1 MGHHSASLTFPEWHR
16 RWPDFPGHGRLL
28 ALEAL
33 SKRDQD
39 ACWDHLAE
47 RSQLWIEAELEL
59 DRQREEAWC
68 PECREFGHES
78 PCDKRRTSLQGTPR
92 STSTGT
98 SRVQF
103 DHSDPLKRIPASEY
117 VTAFTGV
124 PVPASG
130 KICCPLHDDRTPSFK
145 AYGSRWHCFGCG
157 GDGDIYDLA
166 SALTGLECRGA
177 DFIELRRR
185 VAAALLGGWLHG

>member
-1 MGHHSASLTFPEWHR
+1 MSGLDFMELWG
-16 RWPDFPGHGRLL
+16 RWPDVPAHIRCVAFGSLPQ
-28 ALEAL
+28 
-33 SKRDQD
+33 RDQD
-39 ACWDHLAE
+39 SCWQALAAECAE
-47 RSQLWIEAELEL
+47 RTEFERAERHL
-59 DRQREEAWC
+59 D
-68 PECREFGHES
+68 P
-78 PCDKRRTSLQGTPR
+78 PKRRSPDHGTPT

-98 SRVQF
+98 GRVQF